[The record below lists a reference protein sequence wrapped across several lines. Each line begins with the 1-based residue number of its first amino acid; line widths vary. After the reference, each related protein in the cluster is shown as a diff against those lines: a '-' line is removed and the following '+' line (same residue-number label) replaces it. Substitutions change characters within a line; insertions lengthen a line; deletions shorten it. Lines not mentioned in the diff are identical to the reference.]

1 MEPENKFA
9 KLKAHFAETDLFS
22 GEDFEK
28 LISYFTVTT
37 LKKKEFFNKQGELCR
52 HLAFVNSGCLR
63 AFHTDDKGDEFTMYF
78 AFLNWWVGDKTSF
91 YSGTPSRF
99 SVQALE
105 DSEIF
110 YADKTNWEKAL
121 DEIPAFE
128 KWYRIKTRK
137 SYEATQQKI
146 IDTQTESAEQKYLK
160 LLKNAP
166 DIVQRIP
173 QHYIAS
179 YLGIKPQSLSRIRKN
194 IFKPNQSELN
204 KNVE

>member
-1 MEPENKFA
+1 MDSIDKFS
-9 KLKAHFAETDLFS
+9 KLKTHFAETDLFS
-22 GEDFEK
+22 DEEFEK
-28 LISYFTVTT
+28 LISFLTVGT
-37 LKKKEFFNKQGELCR
+37 LKKKEFFNQQESLCR

-63 AFHTDDKGDEFTMYF
+63 AFHTDEKGNEFTMYF
-78 AFLNWWVGDKTSF
+78 AFLNWWIGDKSSF

-110 YADKTNWEKAL
+110 YANKENWEKAL
-121 DEIPAFE
+121 DQIPAFE
-128 KWYRIKTRK
+128 KWYRVKTRR

-146 IDTQTESAEQKYLK
+146 IDSQTESAEQKYLK

-166 DIVQRIP
+166 EIVQRIP

-194 IFKPNQSELN
+194 IFKSE
-204 KNVE
+204 

>member
-1 MEPENKFA
+1 MDNQAKFS
-9 KLKAHFAETDLFS
+9 KLKAHFAETDFFS
-22 GEDFEK
+22 DEEFEK
-28 LISYFTVTT
+28 LISFFTVAT
-37 LKKKEFFNKQGELCR
+37 LKKKEFFNKQGNLCR

-99 SVQALE
+99 SVQAME

-110 YADKTNWEKAL
+110 YADKIKWEKAL
-121 DEIPAFE
+121 DAIPVFE
-128 KWYRIKTRK
+128 KWYRVKIRK

-179 YLGIKPQSLSRIRKN
+179 FLGIKPQSLSRIRKN
-194 IFKPNQSELN
+194 IIKE
-204 KNVE
+204 K

>member
-1 MEPENKFA
+1 MDNQDKFS
-9 KLKAHFAETDLFS
+9 KLKTHLAETDFFND
-22 GEDFEK
+22 EEFEK
-28 LISYFTVTT
+28 LISFFTVTT
-37 LKKKEFFNKQGELCR
+37 LKKKEFFNKQGNLCH

-110 YADKTNWEKAL
+110 YADKTKWERAL

-128 KWYRIKTRK
+128 KWYRVKTRK

-146 IDTQTESAEQKYLK
+146 IDTQTETGEQKYLK

-166 DIVQRIP
+166 DIIQRIP

-194 IFKPNQSELN
+194 ISKP
-204 KNVE
+204 K